1 MKLPE
6 GMLIKPSEDGA
17 ILLDVVQNGTASL
30 VMRLNGISEFLYLI
44 YKIDC
49 SPKMKKKREEEGTK
63 LTYPCYV
70 KVKNFLWANSPK
82 ETGFLEIIGYVEDE
96 HYGQDSESMYPVN
109 PVQIQNAIFIFMND
123 MSKPIASENS
133 TIRTMNTK

>member
-70 KVKNFLWANSPK
+70 KVKNFLGANVK
-82 ETGFLEIIGYVEDE
+82 VKNFL
-96 HYGQDSESMYPVN
+96 
-109 PVQIQNAIFIFMND
+109 
-123 MSKPIASENS
+123 
-133 TIRTMNTK
+133 